1 MKMIC
6 NGVALDMS
14 DSVKFSFDKDNI
26 LWAFNDLKCERSQ
39 EFKIPATTTN
49 ERVFGFAGN
58 PAFDGRGMRKRFEA
72 QLQDG
77 VVVKDGY
84 LYVNQFSKREY
95 SAIFVT
101 GEYVGL
107 QRVRD
112 AGKVSELYNGANVT
126 VTSSLDETWYTAR
139 ESMQETDWML
149 FANVSYLAEYAT
161 FTDDKGKTIQRLYPS
176 VAFGR
181 VVRNA
186 CEAAGLRINWD
197 GVVNLNSLRV
207 IPDTP
212 NILDEE
218 VRFISTPVGNAESQ
232 GGAMNSVTAS
242 ADWLKPS
249 PVKMYRTIATMNEL
263 QQPIFVRNEEW
274 MTLMGWRTNK
284 PITLTIPSA
293 ESLPNLGNKLGIIF
307 DYFGGYNYSEGLQT
321 TQGIERHPYE
331 DGETIP
337 SIHQYFH
344 DGKIE
349 AIPGTPAPIAGRKI
363 DIPAGMTFA
372 FYFFNEFNFVGG
384 IKPSRVGEEFTAW
397 TFGSAGSVGLDA
409 FDFNVRINTTG
420 AQEEDDRATPP
431 ILYNTYSI
439 YDNLPDIS
447 LLDALRVIAYASGK
461 TLTYSDSDGF
471 SFRDYSLSL
480 DNLTDIT
487 HQVLTIDKVER
498 GVAKMQQ
505 HNVVEFDSGDYV
517 TESERVKVDYSI
529 ANDNLTAEAKTIFK
543 IPYSE
548 GGTSAYLGY
557 VYVHNEAEDDV
568 DKPILAIVSEYPLS
582 SHYLSKLYLPKDM
595 TLQAFCD
602 VTTTIDV
609 SVRMTL
615 AEFDALT
622 VDSVLVIDGVP
633 YSWTSGK
640 WSKNVAKLTLVKIK
654 L

>member
-14 DSVKFSFDKDNI
+14 DGVNLSFERENI
-26 LWAFNDLKCERSQ
+26 LWAFDDLKCERTQ
-39 EFKIPATTTN
+39 QFRLPATTTN

-58 PAFDGRGMRKRFEA
+58 PAFDGVGMRKRFEA

-84 LYVNQFSKREY
+84 LYISQFSKREY

-112 AGKVSELYNGANVT
+112 AGNVSELYNGANVT
-126 VTSSLDETWYTAR
+126 VTSSLTEPWHTAR
-139 ESMQETDWML
+139 ESLQETDGML

-161 FTDDKGKTIQRLYPS
+161 FTDDNGKTILRTYPS

-181 VVRNA
+181 VVKNA

-197 GVVNLNSLRV
+197 GAVNINSLRV

-212 NILDEE
+212 NIVDEE
-218 VRFISTPVGNAESQ
+218 VRFISTPVSDAESR

-274 MTLMGWRTNK
+274 ATLMGWRTNK

-293 ESLPNLGNKLGIIF
+293 ESLPHLGEKLGIVF
-307 DYFGGYNYSEGLQT
+307 DYFGGYNYLEGLQT
-321 TQGIERHPYE
+321 TQGIERHPY
-331 DGETIP
+331 DDDETIP

-344 DGKIE
+344 NGKIE
-349 AIPGTPAPIAGRKI
+349 VIPGTPAPIAGRKI
-363 DIPAGMTFA
+363 DIPAGVTFA
-372 FYFFNEFNFVGG
+372 FYFFNQFNFIGG
-384 IKPSRVGEEFTAW
+384 QKPSRVGEEFTAW
-397 TFGSAGSVGLDA
+397 TFGSAGSIGLDA

-439 YDNLPDIS
+439 YDNLPEIS
-447 LLDALRVIAYASGK
+447 LLDALKVIAYASGK
-461 TLTYSDSDGF
+461 TLTYSDREGF
-471 SFRDYSLSL
+471 AFSNYALSL

-487 HQVLTIDKVER
+487 HRVLTIDNVER

-517 TESERVKVDYSI
+517 TASESVNVDYSI
-529 ANDNLTAEAKTIFK
+529 ANDNLTAEAKTLFK

-548 GGTSAYLGY
+548 GGTAPYLGY
-557 VYVHNEAEDDV
+557 VYVHNGAEDDV
-568 DKPILAIVSEYPLS
+568 DKPIIAIVSEDQLS
-582 SHYLSKLYLPKDM
+582 SHYLSKLYLPKDV
-595 TLQAFCD
+595 TLQAYCD
-602 VTTTIDV
+602 VATTINV

-615 AEFDALT
+615 AEFDSLT
-622 VDSVLVIDGVP
+622 DYSVIVIDGVP
-633 YSWTSGK
+633 YSWTVVK
-640 WSKNVAKLTLVKIK
+640 WSGNVAKLALVKIK